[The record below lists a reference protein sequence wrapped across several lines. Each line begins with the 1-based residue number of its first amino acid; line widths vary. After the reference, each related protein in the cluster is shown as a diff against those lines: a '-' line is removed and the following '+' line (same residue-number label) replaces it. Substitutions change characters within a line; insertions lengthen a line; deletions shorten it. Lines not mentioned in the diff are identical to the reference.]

1 MMEAASRWGTWEELL
16 LGGAVLRHGAAAWDA
31 VAADLR
37 SRTPFPTL
45 FSPQEC
51 EVKFAEVQERYCGC
65 DAWYEEL
72 RKQRVAELRREL
84 EKSENSIGSLQ
95 SKLES
100 LSTGRQSEGEYEYDT
115 SHTESPSPNGNA
127 ADVDSSSKEL
137 SRDRSSAGSFTEEVG
152 KSYTNESK
160 ELANGNCIFRKKRGK
175 RQRRF
180 YTVVKEGSV
189 GDSEAVNSTACLE
202 REGSFEGHKQGI
214 SLSPKE
220 SASSMKG
227 ESNKL
232 DLAGILKSLS
242 QHRDFSMFQRRLD
255 SQKRAKYKKMIR
267 QHIDFQMIIL
277 KISRGLI
284 SSPKELL
291 RDLLLLVNNTL
302 VFYHKGSV
310 EHKSALTLREF
321 AIKSLRQCSEY
332 PAESSKNC
340 SASSSPAVKARN
352 VWRGGYSTE
361 RKEVADG
368 EEVGIEAAK
377 NGKKNSPVKV
387 PESSL
392 TNSRGSLTKKR
403 GVGLPA
409 KGGQRGGRGSRQGS
423 PKKGR
428 KRSRS

>member
-31 VAADLR
+31 VAAELR

-100 LSTGRQSEGEYEYDT
+100 LSTGRQSEGEYEYGT
-115 SHTESPSPNGNA
+115 SHTESPLPNGNA

-189 GDSEAVNSTACLE
+189 GIV
-202 REGSFEGHKQGI
+202 
-214 SLSPKE
+214 
-220 SASSMKG
+220 
-227 ESNKL
+227 
-232 DLAGILKSLS
+232 
-242 QHRDFSMFQRRLD
+242 RR
-255 SQKRAKYKKMIR
+255 
-267 QHIDFQMIIL
+267 
-277 KISRGLI
+277 
-284 SSPKELL
+284 
-291 RDLLLLVNNTL
+291 
-302 VFYHKGSV
+302 
-310 EHKSALTLREF
+310 
-321 AIKSLRQCSEY
+321 
-332 PAESSKNC
+332 
-340 SASSSPAVKARN
+340 
-352 VWRGGYSTE
+352 
-361 RKEVADG
+361 
-368 EEVGIEAAK
+368 
-377 NGKKNSPVKV
+377 
-387 PESSL
+387 
-392 TNSRGSLTKKR
+392 
-403 GVGLPA
+403 
-409 KGGQRGGRGSRQGS
+409 
-423 PKKGR
+423 
-428 KRSRS
+428 